1 MKNLNKI
8 TKLTN
13 QAIDLLDLVEQS
25 HHKYETMCKYNVEI
39 AAPNDFTPH
48 SDESIEFQMS
58 VTKRIMASYF
68 RVINEIKSLEL

>member
-8 TKLTN
+8 TNLTDKATQMIEAAVN
-13 QAIDLLDLVEQS
+13 S
-25 HHKYETMCKYNVEI
+25 NKKYEALLKYNVEV

-48 SDESIEFQMS
+48 SDEAIEFQMR

-68 RVINEIKSLEL
+68 RVINEIKTFEL